1 MNGDSALTVKCKGLV
16 CVCLCVCV
24 RDKVVCEGPVCGRVV
39 CVCVC
44 NKAECD
50 RVVRD
55 KVV

>member
-1 MNGDSALTVKCKGLV
+1 VNGDSALTVKCKGLV

-39 CVCVC
+39 CVC